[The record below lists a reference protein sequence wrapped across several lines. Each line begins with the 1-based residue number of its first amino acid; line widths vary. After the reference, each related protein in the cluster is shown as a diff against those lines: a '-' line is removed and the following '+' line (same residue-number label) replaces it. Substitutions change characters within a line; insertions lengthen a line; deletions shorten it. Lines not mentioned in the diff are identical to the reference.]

1 MCHVCHVSLYRD
13 SQISDW
19 PHTSHASLTGDCL
32 ERLPWPPDLDPEA
45 RSEAGA
51 ESELG
56 PRLQRAGE
64 AEQTQ
69 RGRAQDRGHPLEAPA
84 MLHSHLILVRPQT
97 RGGGDHM
104 VPS

>member
-1 MCHVCHVSLYRD
+1 MCHVSYTLQRL
-13 SQISDW
+13 SDIRLA
-19 PHTSHASLTGDCL
+19 SHALLTGDCL

-51 ESELG
+51 ESDLG
-56 PRLQRAGE
+56 PGLQRAGE

-84 MLHSHLILVRPQT
+84 MLHSHLSL
-97 RGGGDHM
+97 
-104 VPS
+104 

>member
-1 MCHVCHVSLYRD
+1 MCHTLYTD

-45 RSEAGA
+45 RREAGA
-51 ESELG
+51 ESDLG
-56 PRLQRAGE
+56 PGLQRAGE

-84 MLHSHLILVRPQT
+84 MLHSHLSL
-97 RGGGDHM
+97 
-104 VPS
+104 

>member
-1 MCHVCHVSLYRD
+1 MRLCHTLYRE
-13 SQISDW
+13 SQISAW

-51 ESELG
+51 ESDLG

-84 MLHSHLILVRPQT
+84 MLHSHLSL
-97 RGGGDHM
+97 
-104 VPS
+104 